1 MPGLRVFCC
10 TYHYR
15 FLSVA
20 ISEPTRVEYLD
31 GIPPSDT
38 SPSSSAPADAIGAVI
53 DACVRVRLSQT
64 LLIYA
69 IALLIYSAEH
79 EASNEELL
87 RHTWHC
93 SRASCSLLLSCS
105 SANYRARVSPD
116 SADTVR
122 TERWDGVRDCRTL
135 SSSG

>member
-1 MPGLRVFCC
+1 MPGLSVLCC

-15 FLSVA
+15 FLSVV

-53 DACVRVRLSQT
+53 DACVRVRLSQK

-87 RHTWHC
+87 RHTW
-93 SRASCSLLLSCS
+93 LVL
-105 SANYRARVSPD
+105 
-116 SADTVR
+116 
-122 TERWDGVRDCRTL
+122 
-135 SSSG
+135 